1 MTNGEV
7 SCRKERLAAIAG
19 GAIFRCLCGLYHVR
33 INGTTLQLTA
43 SQFDDTARL
52 FKIVLGMVSGR
63 NLSPESEERI
73 LTSRENKDVSRRKRN
88 LSPESEER
96 ILTLAQR
103 GCFRLMYE
111 PHPPSG

>member
-1 MTNGEV
+1 LTDNGVPDEVAMTNGEV

-73 LTSRENKDVSRRKRN
+73 LT
-88 LSPESEER
+88 
-96 ILTLAQR
+96 LAQR
-103 GCFRLMYE
+103 GRFRLMYE
-111 PHPPSG
+111 PHPPPG